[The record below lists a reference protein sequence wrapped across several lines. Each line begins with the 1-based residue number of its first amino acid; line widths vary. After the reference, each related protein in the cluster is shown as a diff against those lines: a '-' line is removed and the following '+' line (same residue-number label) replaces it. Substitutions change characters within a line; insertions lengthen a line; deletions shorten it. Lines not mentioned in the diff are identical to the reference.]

1 VRLYRVEFLH
11 SLGQNENPPRLGL
24 CQLTPATDIP
34 PDKAMCK
41 ECQRRHRKTDVGQV
55 YEHVF
60 PNRPL
65 RSEDEPRSYSGVDD
79 FVAQLTAGN
88 FKKSVTGTM
97 AGDQVIGID
106 LFQGRDDLSAV
117 IVP

>member
-1 VRLYRVEFLH
+1 MLKR
-11 SLGQNENPPRLGL
+11 
-24 CQLTPATDIP
+24 
-34 PDKAMCK
+34 PD
-41 ECQRRHRKTDVGQV
+41 
-55 YEHVF
+55 
-60 PNRPL
+60 PL